1 MMSDNPVHGRLA
13 PARRPGAPDR
23 ESDLQ
28 RFAMPEDAVD
38 EWTALR
44 QQVAGLHQQLA
55 EAGQQLAGL
64 GQRVAGLAGRV
75 EDLASLMTDSYHH
88 QMSMLRQI
96 HNSGSIYLGG
106 HVAMTFLTNGH
117 RAFVDTRSLD
127 VGVHLLHGGSW
138 ETSYTE
144 AFKRLLRPGAA
155 VVDVGAN
162 LGWYTLVAAP
172 IVGATGRVFAVE
184 PNPGLARL
192 VQESVH
198 TNGFMGWTRVYQ
210 VALSDAP
217 GVVDLVYDPNMPG
230 GGVIRPASY
239 ALTHVRSAA
248 TRVAAVR
255 LDALLAEHAGP
266 VDVLKMDIEGWEG
279 VALRGMTGILDRSP
293 GLRMLVEWGTSQDQ
307 TPVPRAQTASEL
319 GRRGYT
325 PFRIGAD
332 GSIARDS
339 WDGVLG
345 ERALTNLVLLPQGDP
360 LAGP

>member
-1 MMSDNPVHGRLA
+1 ML
-13 PARRPGAPDR
+13 
-23 ESDLQ
+23 
-28 RFAMPEDAVD
+28 EDTAD

-44 QQVAGLHQQLA
+44 QQVAQSNQQIAQLA
-55 EAGQQLAGL
+55 QQ
-64 GQRVAGLAGRV
+64 VARLAGRV

-88 QMSMLRQI
+88 QMSMLRRLQ
-96 HNSGSIYLGG
+96 NSGSIYLGD
-106 HVAMTFLTNGH
+106 HVAMTFLTNGF

-138 ETSYTE
+138 ETHYTE
-144 AFKRLLRPGAA
+144 AFKRMLRPGAA

-172 IVGATGRVFAVE
+172 IVGAAGRVFAVE

-198 TNGFMGWTRVYQ
+198 TNGFTGWTQVYQ
-210 VALSDAP
+210 AAVSDAP
-217 GVVDLVYDPNMPG
+217 GVVDLIYDPDMPG

-239 ALTHVRSAA
+239 ALTHVRSTA

-255 LDALLAEHAGP
+255 LDALLAGHAGP

-279 VALRGMTGILDRSP
+279 VALRGMAGILDRSP
-293 GLRMLVEWGTSQDQ
+293 GLRMLIEWGVAQDG

-319 GRRGYT
+319 GGRGYT
-325 PFRIGAD
+325 PFRIEAD
-332 GSIARDS
+332 GSIARET
-339 WDGVLG
+339 WDGALA
-345 ERALTNLVLLPQGDP
+345 ERALTNLVLLPEGDP
-360 LAGP
+360 LAVP

>member
-1 MMSDNPVHGRLA
+1 
-13 PARRPGAPDR
+13 
-23 ESDLQ
+23 
-28 RFAMPEDAVD
+28 MPENAGD
-38 EWTALR
+38 ELAALR
-44 QQVAGLHQQLA
+44 QQVA
-55 EAGQQLAGL
+55 
-64 GQRVAGLAGRV
+64 RMAGRI

-88 QMSMLRQI
+88 QMSMLRRI
-96 HNSGSIYLGG
+96 HDSGSIYLGG
-106 HVAMTFLTNGH
+106 HVAMTFLTNGY

-138 ETSYTE
+138 ETHYTE
-144 AFKRLLRPGAA
+144 AFKRMLRPGAT

-198 TNGFMGWTRVYQ
+198 TNGFVGWTQVYQ
-210 VALSDAP
+210 VAVSDAP
-217 GVVDLVYDPNMPG
+217 GVVDLVYDPDMPG

-239 ALTHVRSAA
+239 ALTHVRSTA

-255 LDALLAEHAGP
+255 LDALLAGHAGP
-266 VDVLKMDIEGWEG
+266 LDVLKMDIEGWEG

-293 GLRMLVEWGTSQDQ
+293 RLRMLVEWGTAQDQ
-307 TPVPRAQTASEL
+307 TPAPRAETALEL

-325 PFRIGAD
+325 PFRIAPD
-332 GSIARDS
+332 GSIARET
-339 WDGVLG
+339 WDGALA
-345 ERALTNLVLLPQGDP
+345 EQALTNLVLLPKGDP
-360 LAGP
+360 LAVP

>member
-1 MMSDNPVHGRLA
+1 ML
-13 PARRPGAPDR
+13 
-23 ESDLQ
+23 
-28 RFAMPEDAVD
+28 EDSTD

-44 QQVAGLHQQLA
+44 RQVAGLDQQFASL
-55 EAGQQLAGL
+55 GQQ
-64 GQRVAGLAGRV
+64 VARLAGRV

-88 QMSMLRQI
+88 QMSMLRRI

-106 HVAMTFLTNGH
+106 HVAMTFLTNGY

-127 VGVHLLHGGSW
+127 VGVHLLHGGTW
-138 ETSYTE
+138 ETHYTE
-144 AFKRLLRPGAA
+144 AFKRMLRPGAV

-172 IVGATGRVFAVE
+172 IVGGAGRVFAVE

-198 TNGFMGWTRVYQ
+198 SNGFLGWTRVFQ

-217 GVVDLVYDPNMPG
+217 GVVDLIYDPDMPG

-239 ALTHVRSAA
+239 ALTHVRSSA

-266 VDVLKMDIEGWEG
+266 VDVIKMDIEGWEG
-279 VALRGMTGILDRSP
+279 VALCGMTAILDRSP
-293 GLRMLVEWGTSQDQ
+293 GLRILTEWGIAQDQ

-325 PFRIGAD
+325 PFRIEAD
-332 GSIARDS
+332 GSIARET
-339 WDGVLG
+339 WDWALG
-345 ERALTNLVLLPQGDP
+345 ERALTNLVLLPEGDP

>member
-1 MMSDNPVHGRLA
+1 ML
-13 PARRPGAPDR
+13 
-23 ESDLQ
+23 
-28 RFAMPEDAVD
+28 EDVAD

-44 QQVAGLHQQLA
+44 RQVTDLDQQLAALGQQVA
-55 EAGQQLAGL
+55 
-64 GQRVAGLAGRV
+64 RLAGRV

-88 QMSMLRQI
+88 QMSMLRRI
-96 HNSGSIYLGG
+96 HNSGSIYLGD

-138 ETSYTE
+138 ETNYTE
-144 AFKRLLRPGAA
+144 AFKRSLRPGAT

-172 IVGATGRVFAVE
+172 IVGPGGRVFAVE

-198 TNGFMGWTRVYQ
+198 SNGFAGWTQVFQ
-210 VALSDAP
+210 VAVSDAP
-217 GVVDLVYDPNMPG
+217 GVVDLVYDPAMPG

-239 ALTHVRSAA
+239 ALTYVRSTA

-255 LDALLAEHAGP
+255 LDALLAGHAGP

-279 VALRGMTGILDRSP
+279 VALQGMTGILDRSP
-293 GLRMLVEWGTSQDQ
+293 GLRMLIEWGSAQDQ
-307 TPVPRAQTASEL
+307 TPVPRARTASEL

-325 PFRIGAD
+325 PFRVRAD
-332 GSIARDS
+332 GSIARET
-339 WDGVLG
+339 WDGALA
-345 ERALTNLVLLPQGDP
+345 ERALVNLMLLPEGDP
-360 LAGP
+360 LAVP

>member
-1 MMSDNPVHGRLA
+1 MLENTA
-13 PARRPGAPDR
+13 
-23 ESDLQ
+23 
-28 RFAMPEDAVD
+28 D

-44 QQVAGLHQQLA
+44 QQVAQSSQQIAQL
-55 EAGQQLAGL
+55 GQQ
-64 GQRVAGLAGRV
+64 VARMAGRI

-88 QMSMLRQI
+88 QMSMLRRI

-106 HVAMTFLTNGH
+106 HVAMTFLTNGY

-138 ETSYTE
+138 ETHYTE
-144 AFKRLLRPGAA
+144 AFKRMLRPGAA

-198 TNGFMGWTRVYQ
+198 TNGFLGWTQVYQ

-217 GVVDLVYDPNMPG
+217 GVVDLIYDPDMPG
-230 GGVIRPASY
+230 GGIIRPASY
-239 ALTHVRSAA
+239 ALSHVRSTG

-279 VALRGMTGILDRSP
+279 VALQGMTAILDRSP
-293 GLRMLVEWGTSQDQ
+293 GLRMLVEWGVGQDQ

-332 GSIARDS
+332 GSIARDT
-339 WDGVLG
+339 WDGALA
-345 ERALTNLVLLPQGDP
+345 ERALTNLVLLPEGDP
-360 LAGP
+360 LAVP